1 MKYSFTFFV
10 FVPKHFCS
18 LLFYLFYYITT
29 FIKTYDMRVF
39 AKDGNCSDV
48 TKPKNNSIY
57 LFGLTMPF
65 CLNLT
70 IFFPRSLHLKIQK
83 LRLMWHYHCS
93 THSSTYDRSN
103 KREKCFNIVLF
114 LFFFSSDL
122 MRLFQMFKV
131 RLVKKTCWESIYR
144 IYVSTL
150 TLSSCVSVN
159 SNKACCAYLPSLRM
173 IYIK

>member
-1 MKYSFTFFV
+1 MLQNIGTHLNAFCEKRLLLRNVRFLKWKRCNFWMFSNSTLMKYSLTFALF
-10 FVPKHFCS
+10 FVPKQLFIS
-18 LLFYLFYYITT
+18 LLLPFYYITT

-70 IFFPRSLHLKIQK
+70 IFFPRSLHLKIQN

-114 LFFFSSDL
+114 LFYSFW
-122 MRLFQMFKV
+122 FQTHLKM
-131 RLVKKTCWESIYR
+131 
-144 IYVSTL
+144 
-150 TLSSCVSVN
+150 
-159 SNKACCAYLPSLRM
+159 
-173 IYIK
+173 